1 MRFAENARYEKGELF
16 VKKFLSE
23 ISCVLICLISVATA
37 ACGKTPDLYRAGVE
51 VTTLMGETTNS
62 EQYREVMGIS
72 DEQTSL
78 VKANDYDS
86 PARAYKISVPT
97 FETLYEKMNNEGVL
111 RLDELSDDLK
121 EQAKT
126 RLNIYTVLNF
136 VNMHYGS
143 ASCLAASSV
152 FTAEKRFD
160 GKIASSVVYLYIF
173 ETGIPIAVVFEPFGE
188 KQFTAKGIFLWAG
201 DTSALSKVREVFEPF
216 GCNVENI
223 QQN

>member
-1 MRFAENARYEKGELF
+1 M
-16 VKKFLSE
+16 KKFLSE
-23 ISCVLICLISVATA
+23 ISCVLICLISVALA

-51 VTTLMGETTNS
+51 MTTLMGEMTNS

-72 DEQTSL
+72 DEQTSF
-78 VKANDYDS
+78 VQANDYDS
-86 PARAYKISVPT
+86 PARAYEISVPS
-97 FETLYEKMNNEGVL
+97 FEDLYEKMNNEGVL

-143 ASCLAASSV
+143 ASSLAASSV
-152 FTAEKRFD
+152 FMAEKRFD

-188 KQFTAKGIFLWAG
+188 KQFTAKGIFLCAG
-201 DTSALSKVREVFEPF
+201 DISTLSKVREVFEPF

>member
-1 MRFAENARYEKGELF
+1 M
-16 VKKFLSE
+16 KKFLSG

-143 ASCLAASSV
+143 ASCLA
-152 FTAEKRFD
+152 
-160 GKIASSVVYLYIF
+160 
-173 ETGIPIAVVFEPFGE
+173 
-188 KQFTAKGIFLWAG
+188 
-201 DTSALSKVREVFEPF
+201 
-216 GCNVENI
+216 
-223 QQN
+223 